1 MFSLFIRNHCWANKG
16 NRMLSEVRAFSAI
29 FPKENVTRLCIGRA
43 AHCFY
48 FQDKIRQVFW
58 FSFTLS
64 KKIRKLHFTSVRE
77 YLKKKFFLPVHSFWI
92 STLLLHFMR
101 KQWQNYSPLISQEPR
116 NQLMSP
122 SRQRNHSGYHNFQFQ
137 RCQELRNEF
146 SVRTQGYYILRKLSW
161 HLYVSMSLSNCAKI
175 WIYAMT

>member
-64 KKIRKLHFTSVRE
+64 KQIRQMTF
-77 YLKKKFFLPVHSFWI
+77 YLSQRIFEEEKTFAVHSFWI
-92 STLLLHFMR
+92 STVSHFMR
-101 KQWQNYSPLISQEPR
+101 KQWQNYSPLIPQEPR

>member
-64 KKIRKLHFTSVRE
+64 RKIRQMTF
-77 YLKKKFFLPVHSFWI
+77 YLSQRIFEEEKTFAVHSFWI
-92 STLLLHFMR
+92 STVSHFMR

-146 SVRTQGYYILRKLSW
+146 SVRTQEYYILRKLSW